1 MKEVNQISLATDR
14 PVISPHS
21 YECMSVQLIFL
32 ARLRPVH
39 VSSRSRHPRARLHN
53 TSLYAATVRWTLII
67 YLLQFCLF
75 SSIFHNSSP
84 RHPSRSPY
92 RTAAGKKSF
101 VRVCIG
107 RSRPLGRQYTRGAA
121 GASWERR
128 RRDETINPD
137 NERRSRPTKI
147 HLDILMQLSL

>member
-1 MKEVNQISLATDR
+1 
-14 PVISPHS
+14 
-21 YECMSVQLIFL
+21 MSVQLIFL

-92 RTAAGKKSF
+92 RTAAEKKSF

-107 RSRPLGRQYTRGAA
+107 RSRVLDRWDSSTRAARRARLESAATKQLTLITNAGVAQQKYT
-121 GASWERR
+121 
-128 RRDETINPD
+128 
-137 NERRSRPTKI
+137 
-147 HLDILMQLSL
+147 

>member
-32 ARLRPVH
+32 ASLRPVH

-53 TSLYAATVRWTLII
+53 TSLYAATVRRTLII

-92 RTAAGKKSF
+92 RTAAEKKASCVCVSDALVF
-101 VRVCIG
+101 STAGTAAHARRGGRVL
-107 RSRPLGRQYTRGAA
+107 RAP
-121 GASWERR
+121 RR
-128 RRDETINPD
+128 N
-137 NERRSRPTKI
+137 N
-147 HLDILMQLSL
+147 